1 MLPPYKVR
9 KGVCFV
15 ASKKKKE
22 SGSGGLGE
30 MVRRGLQKLAR
41 DPRAQRTAN
50 VHSVLPKKGL
60 VVWCNASVVD
70 KGGERSRKRS
80 RGQKP
85 WLLFF

>member
-1 MLPPYKVR
+1 M
-9 KGVCFV
+9 

-30 MVRRGLQKLAR
+30 MVRRSLQKLAR
-41 DPRAQRTAN
+41 DPRAQRTA
-50 VHSVLPKKGL
+50 KKGL
-60 VVWCNASVVD
+60 AVWCNASVVD

-85 WLLFF
+85 WLLFFSPLVFEFPT